1 MRLGTG
7 MHHRRVTVAA
17 AAIFA
22 IGAAFAAQPTSL
34 RADWGAG
41 FGQHELP
48 WSPGT
53 ASLMS
58 AHDPDESLLTPPR

>member
-1 MRLGTG
+1 
-7 MHHRRVTVAA
+7 VAS

-34 RADWGAG
+34 RADWDNGLE
-41 FGQHELP
+41 QERVP

-53 ASLMS
+53 ASPMS
-58 AHDPDESLLTPPR
+58 AHDPNESLLTAPR

>member
-1 MRLGTG
+1 M
-7 MHHRRVTVAA
+7 AS

-34 RADWGAG
+34 QADWDNGVVQERA
-41 FGQHELP
+41 P

-53 ASLMS
+53 ASPMS
-58 AHDPDESLLTPPR
+58 AHDPNEALLTPPR